1 MRGERHGASVRSRS
15 LPRVS
20 TTTRQET
27 RQSYQEGK
35 WVNNFVVNTS
45 LYAIRYSLHTYEHMH
60 TICRILHFTM
70 LNPNHRQYRGCIN
83 PGNVHVEDH

>member
-20 TTTRQET
+20 TTARQET

-35 WVNNFVVNTS
+35 RRELNSATTLAS
-45 LYAIRYSLHTYEHMH
+45 QPAAGYSLSFII
-60 TICRILHFTM
+60 TIVIKTL
-70 LNPNHRQYRGCIN
+70 G
-83 PGNVHVEDH
+83 